1 MQTSMT
7 RAIPWLAV
15 YGFGAHI
22 KSTQKKL
29 IILNKGTIEEYP
41 FDEIKNL
48 LIVGGHNINS
58 TTISHLL
65 KNGSYVSFFEPD
77 GTPVGI
83 LQPFGNSSDKEI
95 RRLQEDSPR
104 HRYSTAIAQA
114 SLKSRLIAIE
124 RLQEER
130 GSYILYEGELQILH
144 NALNNLEYLVKM
156 EEIRRLSDLTMNMYY
171 EILSRDIPKCFDF
184 RRRTVRPQCD
194 PINAIFS
201 FGYAMLFGNCC
212 VSVIGARLDPDL
224 GLLHEGPGSLIRDF
238 IGPFKAGMIDRIVCN
253 IARNVLKPGDYEQ
266 TSTRCMLSDAL
277 IKKLI
282 SDFKESIDNQ
292 KLDHQVNNYLKAI
305 QKEEKFT
312 IMY

>member
-1 MQTSMT
+1 MS

-29 IILNKGTIEEYP
+29 IILNKGTVEEYP
-41 FDEIKNL
+41 LDEIKNL
-48 LIVGGHNINS
+48 LIVGGHNFNS

-83 LQPFGNSSDKEI
+83 LQPFGNSPDKI
-95 RRLQEDSPR
+95 IQHLQEDLPR
-104 HRYSTAIAQA
+104 YRFATTIAQA

-124 RLQEER
+124 RLQEQR
-130 GSYILYEGELQILH
+130 GSDILYEGELQILH
-144 NALNNLEYLVKM
+144 AAFNDLEYLVKLD
-156 EEIRRLSDLTMNMYY
+156 EIRRLSDLTTNMYY

-201 FGYAMLFGNCC
+201 FGYAMLFGNCG
-212 VSVIGARLDPDL
+212 VSVIGARLNPDL
-224 GLLHEGPGSLIRDF
+224 GLLHEGPGSLVRDF
-238 IGPFKAGMIDRIVCN
+238 IGPFKAEMIDPVVCS
-253 IARNVLKPGDYEQ
+253 IARETLKPGDFEQ
-266 TSTRCMLSDAL
+266 TSSRCMLSDAL
-277 IKKLI
+277 IKNLI
-282 SDFKESIDNQ
+282 ANFKKSIDNQ
-292 KLDHQVNNYLKAI
+292 KLDRQVNNFLRAI
-305 QKEEKFT
+305 QKMESFT

>member
-1 MQTSMT
+1 MT

-29 IILNKGTIEEYP
+29 IILNKGTVEEYP
-41 FDEIKNL
+41 LDDIKNL
-48 LIVGGHNINS
+48 LIVGGHNVNS

-65 KNGSYVSFFEPD
+65 KNGSYISFFEPD

-83 LQPFGNSSDKEI
+83 LQPFGNSSDKKI
-95 RRLQEDSPR
+95 HYLQEELPR
-104 HRYSTAIAQA
+104 QRYATAIAQG

-124 RLQEER
+124 RLQEQC
-130 GSYILYEGELQILH
+130 GSDILYEGELQILH

-156 EEIRRLSDLTMNMYY
+156 DEIRRLSDLTTNMYY
-171 EILSRDIPKCFDF
+171 EILSRDMPKCFDF
-184 RRRTVRPQCD
+184 RRRTERPQCD

-224 GLLHEGPGSLIRDF
+224 GLLHEGPGSLIRDI
-238 IGPFKAGMIDRIVCN
+238 IGPFKAGMIDRVVCDV
-253 IARNVLKPGDYEQ
+253 ARDVLKPGDYEQ
-266 TSTRCMLSDAL
+266 TQTRCMLSDLL
-277 IKKLI
+277 IKK
-282 SDFKESIDNQ
+282 SDIRFQRI
-292 KLDHQVNNYLKAI
+292 Y
-305 QKEEKFT
+305 
-312 IMY
+312 